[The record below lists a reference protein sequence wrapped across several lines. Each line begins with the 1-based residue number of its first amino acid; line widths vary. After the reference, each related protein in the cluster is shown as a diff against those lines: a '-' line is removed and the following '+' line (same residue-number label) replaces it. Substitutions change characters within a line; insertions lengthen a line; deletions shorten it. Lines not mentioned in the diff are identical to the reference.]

1 MTFMFF
7 WHIPNRQYGR
17 VSFDTCSHRRAGAA
31 RVRMP
36 EGFGSAWTK
45 DRHTSQTYS
54 LGCLSLV
61 DLVSICICVCMYV
74 WMDVDVCRRLMT
86 VESLYQ
92 VGWKQGEDVSQ
103 FGAYT

>member
-7 WHIPNRQYGR
+7 WHIPNLQYGR

-45 DRHTSQTYS
+45 DRHTFSNVLSWVPFFSQP
-54 LGCLSLV
+54 
-61 DLVSICICVCMYV
+61 CVNMYLCMHV
-74 WMDVDVCRRLMT
+74 CVDVR
-86 VESLYQ
+86 
-92 VGWKQGEDVSQ
+92 
-103 FGAYT
+103 